1 MLGASLNSE
10 NAHRKHKSTKNTP
23 LNTSEKDWFTVQ
35 ELKQEGRTCEETFC
49 PALHMS
55 VKVPPTSIGFGVQG
69 EIQQVGE
76 RVYLV
81 HGLEGLILFK
91 CPYYA
96 KQSTDL
102 MRSPLNYQWYFSR
115 IRTLKFT

>member
-76 RVYLV
+76 TANAESTNNEKQMYTPVREEARGCYL
-81 HGLEGLILFK
+81 
-91 CPYYA
+91 
-96 KQSTDL
+96 
-102 MRSPLNYQWYFSR
+102 
-115 IRTLKFT
+115 